1 MSDKILF
8 VDDEPIL
15 LQGYHRLLRKDFQIS
30 TAVGGSAALLLVK
43 QEGPFGVI
51 VADMRMPEM
60 NGIEFLAR
68 VRMLAPD
75 TVRIMLT
82 GDSDLGTAIHAV
94 NEGNIFR
101 FLSKPA
107 NKETLVKTLTD
118 SLSQYHLVCAEK
130 ELLENTLR
138 GTVYVLTEVLSLVS
152 PAAFSRAAR
161 VRRYVQHV
169 VTKLSLAGPWK
180 YEVAAMM
187 SQLGCVT
194 VDPNTLETVYSGE
207 DLSPDEEA
215 QYATHPLVAQDL
227 LKSIPRMESIAWMIA
242 HQFEPLPTEWDT
254 GDREMA
260 DTRLGAQILK
270 AAIIFDG
277 FLRKRHS
284 RVEAAHFLTRRFAG
298 LNPKIIEA
306 LMELEPE
313 VAGEGTRTVGV
324 ADLHAGMVLQQ
335 EVRTKEGV
343 LVAAKGQEV
352 TAPLLIKLQSF
363 WKKSLIP
370 DTVSVSPKFHD
381 GSSGSPQEGAG
392 AEKVS
397 GASNQV

>member
-1 MSDKILF
+1 EAHLKPTRASSRSILGRAG
-8 VDDEPIL
+8 VVQNK
-15 LQGYHRLLRKDFQIS
+15 LQPPKTQSTWRLERIHP
-30 TAVGGSAALLLVK
+30 AVA
-43 QEGPFGVI
+43 
-51 VADMRMPEM
+51 
-60 NGIEFLAR
+60 
-68 VRMLAPD
+68 
-75 TVRIMLT
+75 
-82 GDSDLGTAIHAV
+82 
-94 NEGNIFR
+94 
-101 FLSKPA
+101 
-107 NKETLVKTLTD
+107 
-118 SLSQYHLVCAEK
+118 
-130 ELLENTLR
+130 
-138 GTVYVLTEVLSLVS
+138 
-152 PAAFSRAAR
+152 
-161 VRRYVQHV
+161 
-169 VTKLSLAGPWK
+169 
-180 YEVAAMM
+180 
-187 SQLGCVT
+187 
-194 VDPNTLETVYSGE
+194 PNTLETVYSGE

-313 VAGEGTRTVGV
+313 VAGEGTRTAGV

-363 WKKSLIP
+363 WKKSAIP
-370 DTVSVSPKFHD
+370 DSVSVSSKFQ
-381 GSSGSPQEGAG
+381 GGCSGSPQEGLG
-392 AEKVS
+392 AEEVS

>member
-1 MSDKILF
+1 MSDKVLF

-15 LQGYHRLLRKDFQIS
+15 LQGYQRLLRNDFKVS
-30 TAVGGSAALLLVK
+30 TAVGGAAALTLIRH
-43 QEGPFGVI
+43 EGPFGVVI
-51 VADMRMPEM
+51 SDMRMPEM
-60 NGIEFLAR
+60 DGIEFLLRAR
-68 VRMLAPD
+68 KIAPD

-82 GDSDLGTAIHAV
+82 GGSDLEVAIHAV

-101 FLSKPA
+101 FLHKPA
-107 NKETLVKTLTD
+107 NKDTLVKTLTD
-118 SLSQYHLVCAEK
+118 ALAQYHLVCAEK
-130 ELLENTLR
+130 ELLEKTLR

-169 VTKLSLAGPWK
+169 VTKLSLGNPWK

-194 VDPNTLETVYSGE
+194 LDPKTLETVYSGQ
-207 DLSPDEEA
+207 DLSPEEEA

-242 HQFEPLPTEWDT
+242 HQFQPLPSEWDT

-260 DTRLGAQILK
+260 EMRRGAQILR

-277 FLRKRHS
+277 FLRKHHS
-284 RVEAAHFLTRRFAG
+284 RVDAALFITRRFEG
-298 LNPKIIEA
+298 LDPKITEA

-313 VAGEGTRTVGV
+313 VAGLGTQTMGI
-324 ADLHAGMVLQQ
+324 ADLHAGMVLQE
-335 EVRTKEGV
+335 EVRTTEGV
-343 LVAAKGQEV
+343 LIAAKGQEV

-363 WKKSLIP
+363 WKKRAIKDSVL
-370 DTVSVSPKFHD
+370 VSPNYQ
-381 GSSGSPQEGAG
+381 QENSDA
-392 AEKVS
+392 A
-397 GASNQV
+397 A